1 MVFSE
6 DGTTT
11 AVNYPPSV
19 IIKAAGLAC
28 NGVCATTAHTPAA
41 TAAGIGAILG
51 TAGGGSKTLTA
62 AQATGFVLTGFI
74 CGSWTA
80 AQTLRLVK
88 AYDAAAASSTNTW
101 GTAANL
107 AAGGDAW
114 CSMWNDDTDI
124 ATCSTSKDGSGM
136 GPATLATG
144 NGAIQGTQDCCL
156 LTFTGSFGAAATD
169 RDNMVGTGDTKLC
182 YGRGHLVKP
191 GATGAELFY
200 GDSLCLR
207 AEQGTLVKVTQYAA
221 TIATQSLFS
230 GVGTTVSV
238 SACSCMH
245 HDAATT
251 TTTTTSTIFTIALS
265 FLAIL
270 AHLWK

>member
-1 MVFSE
+1 M
-6 DGTTT
+6 
-11 AVNYPPSV
+11 
-19 IIKAAGLAC
+19 
-28 NGVCATTAHTPAA
+28 TPAA
-41 TAAGIGAILG
+41 TTAGIGAILS
-51 TAGGGSKTLTA
+51 GGGGTHALTVA
-62 AQATGFVLTGFI
+62 NALGFTITDFI

-88 AYDAAAASSTNTW
+88 AYNAGGHSSTNTW

-107 AAGGDAW
+107 NAGGDPW

-144 NGAIQGTQDCCL
+144 NGAVQGTQACCL

-182 YGRGHLVKP
+182 YGRGQTVKP
-191 GATGAELFY
+191 GATGAEIFY

-207 AEQGTLVKVTQYAA
+207 AEQGTLVKVTQYDA
-221 TIATQSLFS
+221 T
-230 GVGTTVSV
+230 
-238 SACSCMH
+238 
-245 HDAATT
+245 
-251 TTTTTSTIFTIALS
+251 
-265 FLAIL
+265 LA
-270 AHLWK
+270 